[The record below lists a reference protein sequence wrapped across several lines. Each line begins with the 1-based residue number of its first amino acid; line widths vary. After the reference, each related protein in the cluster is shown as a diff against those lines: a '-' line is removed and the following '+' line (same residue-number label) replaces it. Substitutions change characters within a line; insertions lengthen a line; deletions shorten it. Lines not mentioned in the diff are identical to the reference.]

1 MAGLRNLFVRPCISV
16 YGQKRRVIEAS
27 AWLPTAQ
34 VRLERCFSAG
44 KPSSDEVNKA
54 HLAEEAIKKY
64 GVISPTI
71 FSKIIDKS
79 LPADIIYEDD
89 KLLGHLL
96 VVAKNIAK
104 KEGLVEGY
112 RIEMSMNATE
122 PSSDSILHPTNMNGD
137 HLEADQS
144 ESFLDI
150 SPYVKEYIE
159 NPVATPNPPS
169 ETGFF
174 SDSKMQI
181 SDCLPNPDVAINGA
195 NPLINQRRV
204 ELNNAKLDI
213 KVKFASSESGQNVT
227 LNEDRICLS
236 PQDEMLINPNVGAD
250 FLLKAEDENL
260 SGLEEEVFNSLSKTS
275 KQQCEE
281 PSKVSTPLS
290 LGQEDT
296 AAQIFYQRKPEVNFQ
311 NLDESQKQE
320 PFQIFE
326 GESSLI
332 HSGSTERNEKSHLKD
347 SVERYK
353 EMPALAYKKDGKW
366 EMISYS
372 NYYEECRKAAKSFL
386 RIGLE
391 RFHGVGI
398 LGFNSPEWFISDIA
412 AIFAGGFAVGI
423 YTTNSP
429 EACHYVAHNCE
440 ANILMVENHKQ
451 LTKILQWKEFMD
463 LGKDVPDAQLDEVLN
478 LQKANQCCTLIYTS
492 GTTGNPKGVMLSHDN
507 LTWIAN
513 SAGLEV
519 GLKPGCGDCLI
530 SYLPL
535 SHVAAQVNDLWIA
548 MRFGGITYFADPDAL
563 KGSLINTMRDVRP
576 TAFLGVP
583 RVWEKMQEKMKS
595 TGAKSSL
602 LKRMVAD
609 WAKQI
614 GLQASY
620 NSMNGNAAVPW
631 GYMLANSLV
640 FKKVREALGLDRCT
654 RCFTGAAPITKETL
668 EYFMSLNISLMELY
682 GMSEST
688 GPHTI
693 STAEAFRIM
702 SCGKEISGCQTKL
715 DKPDAEG
722 NGEVCFWGRHVFMG
736 YLHSEEKTKEA
747 IDSEGWL
754 HSGDLGKHDEDGF
767 LYITGRIKELII
779 TAGGENIPPVPIEDS
794 VKEAI
799 PIISNAMLI
808 GDKRKFL
815 SMLLTL
821 KCNVNDSGEPLDELT
836 HQVKEFCRLLGCN
849 AHRVSDIAGQENHPV
864 YKAIQEGIDRVN
876 AKATSN
882 AQKIQKW
889 LLLERDF
896 SVPGG
901 ELGKP

>member
-1 MAGLRNLFVRPCISV
+1 MSV
-16 YGQKRRVIEAS
+16 
-27 AWLPTAQ
+27 
-34 VRLERCFSAG
+34 
-44 KPSSDEVNKA
+44 
-54 HLAEEAIKKY
+54 
-64 GVISPTI
+64 
-71 FSKIIDKS
+71 
-79 LPADIIYEDD
+79 
-89 KLLGHLL
+89 
-96 VVAKNIAK
+96 
-104 KEGLVEGY
+104 
-112 RIEMSMNATE
+112 NATE
-122 PSSDSILHPTNMNGD
+122 PSSDSILPPTNMNGD
-137 HLEADQS
+137 HLDADQS

-181 SDCLPNPDVAINGA
+181 SDTLPNPDVAVNGA

-213 KVKFASSESGQNVT
+213 KVEFVSSESGQNLMPT
-227 LNEDRICLS
+227 EDGICLS
-236 PQDEMLINPNVGAD
+236 PQDEMLMNPNVGAE

-260 SGLEEEVFNSLSKTS
+260 SGLEEDVFNSLSKTS

-290 LGQEDT
+290 LGQEET
-296 AAQIFYQRKPEVNFQ
+296 ATQMFYQRKLEVNFQ

-320 PFQIFE
+320 PFQIFK

-332 HSGSTERNEKSHLKD
+332 HSGSTEINAQSHLKDELKTETCVHMPNVHLLPSENLWTTKRNGSVKLRITKSGPGSEAPMTIHQCFLD

-366 EMISYS
+366 EMINYS

-451 LTKILQWKEFMD
+451 LTKILQVQDQLPHLKAIVQWGEEVKEKRPNLYSWKEFMD
-463 LGKDVPDAQLDEVLN
+463 LGKEVPDAQLDEVLN

-513 SAGLEV
+513 TAGLEV
-519 GLKPGCGDCLI
+519 GLKAGCGDCLI

-548 MRFGGITYFADPDAL
+548 MRFGGTTYFADPDAL

-595 TGAKSSL
+595 VGSKSSL

-654 RCFTGAAPITKETL
+654 RCFTGAAPITKDTL
-668 EYFMSLNISLMELY
+668 EYFMSLNISLLELY

-702 SCGKEISGCQTKL
+702 SCGKEILGCQTKL

-754 HSGDLGKHDEDGF
+754 HSGDLGRHDEDGF
-767 LYITGRIKELII
+767 LYITGRIKELLI

-794 VKEAI
+794 VKEEI

-836 HQVKEFCRLLGCN
+836 HEVKEFCRLLGCN
-849 AHRVSDIAGQENHPV
+849 AHRVSDIAGQDNHPV

-901 ELGKP
+901 ELGPTMKLKRPVVQKMYKEKIDEFYTD